1 MNYGGFILGCITVIL
16 ILLIV
21 CAFIYPN
28 TIYDSSIIL
37 LTAISSIAWIIVYM
51 STRTLRCIQND
62 NPKELICKI
71 GGNGRKYKIK
81 NGSNNNIISGGVDSI
96 LESNKQDIKD
106 LINFAINK
114 NDDLFNKNDDLFNKK
129 WKSTIF
135 HNIDCTNQQDVQEL
149 LFQLFNSQDVTSK
162 KSDVTSLTNSINNES
177 TVANME
183 SFTANK
189 IQIDLNGIHLNNLI
203 KIS

>member
-81 NGSNNNIISGGVDSI
+81 GGLQGENYNTISGGLVLNSNQKSI
-96 LESNKQDIKD
+96 I
-106 LINFAINK
+106 
-114 NDDLFNKNDDLFNKK
+114 
-129 WKSTIF
+129 
-135 HNIDCTNQQDVQEL
+135 
-149 LFQLFNSQDVTSK
+149 
-162 KSDVTSLTNSINNES
+162 
-177 TVANME
+177 
-183 SFTANK
+183 
-189 IQIDLNGIHLNNLI
+189 NNLI
-203 KIS
+203 SGINDNDKTKINLSLSGLGWKFCSRQQDAIDFLQRIIGIKDDNLVLLETITT

>member
-81 NGSNNNIISGGVDSI
+81 
-96 LESNKQDIKD
+96 
-106 LINFAINK
+106 
-114 NDDLFNKNDDLFNKK
+114 
-129 WKSTIF
+129 
-135 HNIDCTNQQDVQEL
+135 
-149 LFQLFNSQDVTSK
+149 
-162 KSDVTSLTNSINNES
+162 
-177 TVANME
+177 
-183 SFTANK
+183 
-189 IQIDLNGIHLNNLI
+189 
-203 KIS
+203 